1 MKCSSLFFVV
11 LSAQLGACSML
22 PGKLAAG
29 SPPAQTPAASA
40 PAPAASAPTPAAPGQ
55 APAPSS
61 KPASAAASVDR
72 SKLPAA
78 LADKIDRLTADNAN
92 HRASY
97 YRTLNEAADL
107 FAKNWDAYQARLAV
121 VSPVVEK
128 AAKLRAANKLAD
140 ARATIES
147 VITPVTRDPSS
158 GRIKLAR
165 QTVEPID
172 AELPAVYEL
181 IAIARAQNDMLRVV
195 EAGADLYL
203 RRKVEPARDRELTIW
218 LAATQYDLVHGL
230 GVLGGK
236 DVDDLTKILRDTHA
250 AKQAGA
256 EAVTNY
262 LGAIEDLGFKRVLSD
277 FEVKLAPDAWVMMT
291 WRDRTSSAKVQNNK
305 LTSSKKLTWQ
315 IPYDCV
321 VTNRIESI
329 NPVTGFVRYVE
340 KCKYRTESRLVTVD
354 ATLAG
359 ALPTW
364 ASSTGDKIIARSKRG
379 GPNWVLEQLAVPD
392 LRFLE
397 SVTVYPFTSPY

>member
-1 MKCSSLFFVV
+1 MKRSCLLFAV
-11 LSAQLGACSML
+11 LTTQLGACSL
-22 PGKLAAG
+22 VSGKFSSG
-29 SPPAQTPAASA
+29 STPAPTSTA
-40 PAPAASAPTPAAPGQ
+40 PAETST
-55 APAPSS
+55 PSS
-61 KPASAAASVDR
+61 KPASAAASIDR

-78 LADKIDRLTADNAN
+78 LADKIDRLTSDPTSAN
-92 HRASY
+92 QRATY
-97 YRTLNEAADL
+97 YRILDESADL

-128 AAKLRAANKLAD
+128 AAKLRAANKLAE
-140 ARATIES
+140 ARALIET

-195 EAGADLYL
+195 EASADIYL

-218 LAATQYDLVHGL
+218 LAATQYDLIQGL

-236 DVDDLTKILRDTHA
+236 DVDDLAKILGDAHS

-256 EAVTNY
+256 EAVMNY
-262 LGAIEDLGFKRVLSD
+262 LGAIEDLGLKRVLSD
-277 FEVKLAPDAWVMMT
+277 FEAKLAPETWVMMT

-340 KCKYRTESRLVTVD
+340 KCKYRTESRLVTIE

-359 ALPTW
+359 ALPAW
-364 ASSTGDKIIARSKRG
+364 ASSKGDKIIARSKHG
-379 GPNWVLEQLAVPD
+379 GPNWVLDQFAVPD
-392 LRFLE
+392 LRFVDD
-397 SVTVYPFTSPY
+397 VTVYPFRSPY